1 MSALLARFAPLR
13 ARSNAYFAQHRSLGV
28 LVAVIVIG
36 GALPLMSRIPPF
48 GELQSMN
55 AWVNAFTIAGIYALL
70 AVGLNVVIGF
80 AGLLDLGY
88 AAFFALG
95 GYTYAIVASPF
106 FDIHLPFWPMLIVGA
121 IIGAM
126 FGVFLGAPTLR
137 LRGDYLAIVTL
148 GFGEIVPIVLLNS
161 DPFTGG
167 TNGLGGVDK
176 PVIPG
181 ILEFTL
187 INPWPFYVL
196 MMVMIALIMI
206 VVFRL
211 QDSRIGRAWDAVRE
225 DELAAESS
233 GVNTVISKLQAFAVG
248 AAIAGFVGVFNA
260 AKLTI
265 VAPDQFK
272 FVVSISAVAAVVLGG
287 MGNPVGVAVGAFVI
301 YLVQS
306 IFLKQLNT
314 LVDNFN
320 IPVLQE
326 IDFLE
331 FQYVLYG
338 IVLVLMMLK
347 RPQGIFPAKRRFR
360 IFKDSVGADK

>member
-1 MSALLARFAPLR
+1 MKNNKTLQYILIGVALL
-13 ARSNAYFAQHRSLGV
+13 V
-28 LVAVIVIG
+28 
-36 GALPLMSRIPPF
+36 LPLI
-48 GELQSMN
+48 LQSFGN
-55 AWVNAFTIAGIYALL
+55 AWVRIADMALL
-70 AVGLNVVIGF
+70 YILLAIGLNIVVGY

-88 AAFFALG
+88 VAFFAVGAYMYGLLS
-95 GYTYAIVASPF
+95 SPHLTTTF
-106 FDIHLPFWPMLIVGA
+106 EWIALNFPNGLHLPIWLIVPLGA
-121 IIGAM
+121 ALAGI
-126 FGVFLGAPTLR
+126 FGMLLGAPTLK

-347 RPQGIFPAKRRFR
+347 RPQGIFPAKRRLR